1 MAFLFRRVAV
11 STQIIFVSTLYGT
24 RVFGFTNAHAVSTST
39 DDNSTRVFG
48 FTNVHAVSTGTDYN
62 SMQTRVRNVR
72 LRFISADA
80 GLRTNPDKLAAHT
93 PGELVAEEKQ
103 LVAEETAL
111 LLIAGPMMVLACLCM
126 SWDQFQRYASSIN
139 AWSLGS
145 THASGSSQDFC
156 SVDQGPPVAEGKE
169 DASES
174 ARSAAI
180 SGGIRYSIA
189 FVFGFVP
196 ACSLVLLLCGGALLS
211 MTENWDGDLS
221 RDFIATGITGLRY
234 TNQYPITFA
243 GRLVAMQTAS
253 VQLIIFG
260 TAVFLFEDH
269 ASSAADA
276 IFGASFPLRSNDF
289 RGFILPF
296 IGLQGR
302 LFMMF
307 GVSAFVFGG
316 FFFVVRGWPIGDG
329 VEVAFAAEL
338 GAGVTLDPRLPQS
351 RFEKILLVIITSWG
365 MSLIALICAV
375 TFNQLLRPLLN
386 ATRGDIDA
394 RTSNGRAFAVLVFFQ
409 LPCVMLLLTWLVAV
423 PLALVENL
431 ELIDAFE
438 GASSACS
445 CGVVGL
451 LNATPKTIPGHVLV
465 LLASTIGISVLTVAT
480 GAVSHA
486 AEPLLKSTGLQP
498 LQSSAQGVLRM
509 SIYAFLMQ
517 PALVALLALPLG
529 FLLYLS
535 ELSEGNILHCI
546 WFAITVLMGGG
557 TVYTSYMPQYF
568 VAKLLVTIF
577 SSLHVSVVAVSV
589 NLLKTVTDRVALPA
603 SK

>member
-1 MAFLFRRVAV
+1 MAFLFQRVAV
-11 STQIIFVSTLYGT
+11 STQLLLVATLYGT
-24 RVFGFTNAHAVSTST
+24 QVFGFTTA
-39 DDNSTRVFG
+39 
-48 FTNVHAVSTGTDYN
+48 HAVSTGTDSN
-62 SMQTRVRNVR
+62 STQKRVRNVQ
-72 LRFISADA
+72 LGLISAGT
-80 GLRTNPDKLAAHT
+80 GLRPNPGKYS
-93 PGELVAEEKQ
+93 AEPDQ

-126 SWDQFQRYASSIN
+126 SWDQFRRYASLVN
-139 AWSLGS
+139 EWSSGP
-145 THASGSSQDFC
+145 TYASGSSQD
-156 SVDQGPPVAEGKE
+156 QGPHLAEGKE
-169 DASES
+169 TEAEN

-180 SGGIRYSIA
+180 SGGIRHSIA

-211 MTENWDGDLS
+211 IAENWDGDQS

-234 TNQYPITFA
+234 TSQYPTTFA

-276 IFGASFPLRSNDF
+276 FFGTSFLFRSNDF

-307 GVSAFVFGG
+307 GVSAFVFGS
-316 FFFVVRGWPIGDG
+316 FFFVVRGWPMGDA

-338 GAGVTLDPRLPQS
+338 GAGVTLDPRLPRS
-351 RFEKILLVIITSWG
+351 RYEKILLVIITSWG
-365 MSLIALICAV
+365 MSLIALICSVAS
-375 TFNQLLRPLLN
+375 NQLLRPLLHAMRSN
-386 ATRGDIDA
+386 ADA
-394 RTSNGRAFAVLVFFQ
+394 PTSNGRVFVGLVFFQ
-409 LPCVMLLLTWLVAV
+409 LPCLVLLLTWVVAV
-423 PLALVENL
+423 PLALVEDL
-431 ELIDAFE
+431 QLIDAFE

-451 LNATPKTIPGHVLV
+451 LNATPKTVPGHVLV

-486 AEPLLKSTGLQP
+486 AEPLLKCTGLQP
-498 LQSSAQGVLRM
+498 SQSSKQGALRM
-509 SIYAFLMQ
+509 LGYAFIMQ

-529 FLLYLS
+529 LLLYLS
-535 ELSEGNILHCI
+535 EMSKGSIHRCI
-546 WFAITVLMGGG
+546 WFSITVLMGGG

-568 VAKLLVTIF
+568 VAKVLVTIF
-577 SSLHVSVVAVSV
+577 SSLHFSVVAVSV
-589 NLLKTVTDRVALPA
+589 NLLKTVSVAPAGKSSITD
-603 SK
+603 S